1 MNKRLSPLGLLW
13 ISFTSIIGSG
23 WLFGTLYSAQFAGPA
38 AIFAWPIAGFLLLIL
53 SLSYAEIGTMFPQS
67 DALASLPLYTH
78 GRLTSVMISGLG
90 WISLA
95 IIPVIETQGLVQYA
109 SNYIPGLVIPF
120 GTHYHNTPVGSL
132 INIVL
137 LLCFVFFNYFGLNV
151 FARINAGFTFWKLFI
166 PSITIIALVYT
177 NYHAENFT
185 QYGGF
190 MPYGW
195 EGVMGAMSSG
205 GVLFS
210 LLGFRQIIIMMG
222 EIDQPGKY
230 VPLVI
235 FASIVLT
242 TLLYTGLQ
250 WAFIGSLDGQSL
262 TRGWAKLSFAGDAGP
277 FAALV
282 TLAGLTWLSVLL
294 YFDAFL
300 SPFSTGLVYS
310 TTAAHMLASMGTTGA
325 APSITSRIN
334 KYQVPW
340 VSLIINFL
348 LAAVM
353 SFLLHG
359 WQEISA
365 FLVAVL
371 MISYAVGP
379 ISLVCLRQQLPSY
392 PRPFRLRFSGLIG
405 IAGFYICTV
414 GVYWSGVGS
423 IQKLLAL
430 TCLCLFFYLFYS
442 RVVKKSPHEL
452 DFRHAIWLLLYLV
465 GLGLFSHYGNY
476 GGTHQ
481 IPLYWDLLYLLIFS
495 MGVLF
500 LCFISRK
507 PNTHTSMMITP
518 KNHPERVD
526 SLDVDCKPHL

>member
-1 MNKRLSPLGLLW
+1 MNKKLSPLGLLW

-38 AIFAWPIAGFLLLIL
+38 AILAWPIGGFLLLVL
-53 SLSYAEIGTMFPQS
+53 SLSYAEIGTMLPQS

-78 GRLTSVMISGLG
+78 GRLTSVMISGMG

-109 SNYIPGLVIPF
+109 SNYIPGLVTPF
-120 GTHYHNTPVGSL
+120 GTHYHNTSIGALVNL
-132 INIVL
+132 VL
-137 LLCFVFFNYFGLNV
+137 LMSFVLFNYFGLKL

-166 PSITIIALVYT
+166 PCLTIIALVYT
-177 NYHAENFT
+177 NYHSENFT

-195 EGVMGAMSSG
+195 EGVMAAMSSG

-210 LLGFRQIIIMMG
+210 LLGFRQIIILMG
-222 EIDQPGKY
+222 EIDNPGKY

-235 FASIVLT
+235 VSSIVLT

-250 WAFIGSLDGQSL
+250 WSFIGSLNGQAL
-262 TRGWAKLSFAGDAGP
+262 THGWAKLSFAGDAGP

-282 TLAGLTWLSVLL
+282 TLAGLIWLSFLL
-294 YFDAFL
+294 YFDAFI

-325 APSITSRIN
+325 APPITNKMN

-340 VSLIINFL
+340 VSLIINFC

-379 ISLVCLRQQLPSY
+379 ISLVCLRKQLPSH
-392 PRPFRLRFSGLIG
+392 PRPFRLRFSGIIG
-405 IAGFYICTV
+405 SAGFYICTV
-414 GVYWSGVGS
+414 GVYWSGLLS
-423 IQKLLAL
+423 IEKVLVL
-430 TCLCLFFYLFYS
+430 TFLCLIFYLIYS
-442 RVVKKSPHEL
+442 RILKKSSH
-452 DFRHAIWLLLYLV
+452 DIDASNAAWLMIYLV
-465 GLGLFSHYGNY
+465 GLGLFAYYGNY
-476 GGTHQ
+476 GGAHL
-481 IPLYWDLLYLLIFS
+481 IPVYWDLLYLLIFS
-495 MGVLF
+495 QATLA

-507 PNTHTSMMITP
+507 PNDHTLMMISR
-518 KNHPERVD
+518 KNPD
-526 SLDVDCKPHL
+526 PTS